1 MAATLELKYFNTFWL
16 KKIKSITNIESV
28 TPIVATNT
36 AVETTVINIADT
48 PEKVKVG
55 AGQIVTN
62 LTNTTNFATGVVTV
76 VGRDNLIV
84 TVSTPALST
93 TTDDQVASAST
104 TLTLNVANVDVIV
117 GMAVSGTGVAAGTYI
132 TADPTP
138 GTIYTLNQAATIG
151 ASDTYTYVSS
161 INITTSD
168 NLTFT
173 GKATEAGIPKEFPAD
188 NATDW
193 YEEESR
199 IRGGYN
205 NTTVDFGVKA
215 YLVADS
221 NQQQNRIAALIYS
234 GVFNSRT
241 GVNNTNQFSVGT
253 DITKSTDPANGSI
266 QRLYAEDTNLIIFQE
281 DKVSRALIDKDA
293 IYSAEGNAAV
303 TSTNL
308 VIGQIVPYAG
318 EYGIS
323 TNPESFA
330 VYGYRKYFTDKNRG
344 VVLRLSKDGITE
356 ISSYGMHDFFRDELS
371 SLNVDKIIGSWNNHT
386 KDYNISIQH
395 ERTSGEVG
403 DNGAVIALVGTNV
416 TVTLN
421 GWVGLIEPGDNIY
434 QYTTIGQ
441 IIGGFYGKVVS
452 VVTPGSPG
460 VPSVFICDITT
471 EIPAFQQI
479 IFAREPYKT
488 VTFDEGVLGWTTFLD
503 FKPSQA
509 FSLNNLY
516 YSFSNGE
523 LYQHYLGN
531 YGQFYG
537 FTYDSNVT
545 IVLNS
550 HPSVVK
556 VFKTV
561 NYEGAVGWQLE
572 SMSGSSGDV
581 TLPIGVY
588 VNQTTLT
595 GLESALFSNNF
606 KKKENKFF
614 ANLINNS
621 PSTTG
626 EVLWGNSMTGIKGFF
641 TTVKMKLAN
650 VDYPITKKELFSVSS
665 TVVESSY

>member
-16 KKIKSITNIESV
+16 KKIKSITDVETV

-36 AVETTVINIADT
+36 AVETTVINITDT
-48 PEKVKVG
+48 VEKVKVG

-161 INITTSD
+161 INITASD

-386 KDYNISIQH
+386 KDYNISIQ
-395 ERTSGEVG
+395 TS
-403 DNGAVIALVGTNV
+403 
-416 TVTLN
+416 
-421 GWVGLIEPGDNIY
+421 
-434 QYTTIGQ
+434 TT
-441 IIGGFYGKVVS
+441 
-452 VVTPGSPG
+452 
-460 VPSVFICDITT
+460 
-471 EIPAFQQI
+471 
-479 IFAREPYKT
+479 YKT
-488 VTFDEGVLGWTTFLD
+488 LTFDEGVLGWTTFLD

-516 YSFSNGE
+516 YTFNTGK

-537 FTYDSNVT
+537 VTYDSNVT

-556 VFKTV
+556 VFKTI
-561 NYEGAVGWQLE
+561 NYEGALGWQLE
-572 SMSGSSGDV
+572 SMSASSGDV

-650 VDYPITKKELFSVSS
+650 VDYPTTKKELFSVSS
-665 TVVESSY
+665 TAVESSY